1 MASQD
6 TDMVDEVDEM
16 KLAPLEDEEP
26 ETGDPL
32 ESSPDAN
39 VDSMD
44 VLETHQDPA
53 VSPDPAA
60 SQDTTTSPEPP
71 LSQDRAMSPDSTMSQ
86 DTAASPYQ
94 VVSQDA
100 PVSPV
105 PAGSPRPAASP
116 YQVLSQDRAA
126 IPVQAEGPLLAASP
140 YQVASQDRAVSP
152 VPADSP
158 RPAASPYQVSSQDR
172 ATSPVPAD
180 SPCPAASPY
189 QVSSQDAPASPV
201 PADSPFPA
209 VSSYQV
215 MSHYRAS
222 SPVPAESP
230 CPAASPHSATSP
242 YQAVSPHQVASQEP
256 AMSPN
261 PGPHENPQP
270 QNPNGGPD
278 NVERNSPL
286 LWLPF
291 TRKLWMIVED
301 DAFTS
306 VSWNDAGDTVVIKED
321 LFQSEVLC
329 RRGAEKIFETNSL
342 KSFICLL
349 NLHGF
354 SKIHPRDPSVYHS
367 VNDRIMIF
375 RNANFQRNKPQLI
388 DNMKRKGHL
397 TITDWPGISS
407 TPKKKKQVVAPTR
420 RSLRIQLRQRSKDGD
435 TRAQK
440 TDPDVQASSGTRSFM
455 LPSYVSFDN
464 MTRHAREEPFP
475 SEPAGPS
482 GEGTSGNVRL
492 APTATAARDGARQEP
507 TGPPDFNSA
516 MSLYNTCCSIPTAAL
531 SATAPTNAPEGE
543 EEDEQV
549 EEENSSDYKCALC
562 EHLKTKQVPKVPGHW

>member
-6 TDMVDEVDEM
+6 TDMVDEVDEA
-16 KLAPLEDEEP
+16 KLAPL
-26 ETGDPL
+26 GDGQPAIGHPSQ
-32 ESSPDAN
+32 SSLDAN
-39 VDSMD
+39 VDSRE
-44 VLETHQDPA
+44 VLETHQDSA
-53 VSPDPAA
+53 TSPDSAA

-71 LSQDRAMSPDSTMSQ
+71 LSQYRAMSPDSTMSN

-94 VVSQDA
+94 LVSQDPA
-100 PVSPV
+100 TIPV
-105 PAGSPRPAASP
+105 PATSQYLTTSLEPPLSHDPTMSPDSAMNENPAANPLLAVSP
-116 YQVLSQDRAA
+116 YQVLSHDRA
-126 IPVQAEGPLLAASP
+126 L
-140 YQVASQDRAVSP
+140 
-152 VPADSP
+152 
-158 RPAASPYQVSSQDR
+158 
-172 ATSPVPAD
+172 
-180 SPCPAASPY
+180 
-189 QVSSQDAPASPV
+189 
-201 PADSPFPA
+201 
-209 VSSYQV
+209 
-215 MSHYRAS
+215 

-242 YQAVSPHQVASQEP
+242 YQAVSPHQVASQDP

-286 LWLPF
+286 LGLPF

-301 DAFTS
+301 DAFIS

-354 SKIHPRDPSVYHS
+354 SKIRPRDPSVYHS

-375 RNANFQRNKPQLI
+375 LNANFQRNKPQLI
-388 DNMKRKGHL
+388 NNIKRKGHL
-397 TITDWPGISS
+397 TTTDWPGISS
-407 TPKKKKQVVAPTR
+407 TPKKKKQAAAPTR

-435 TRAQK
+435 MRSQK
-440 TDPDVQASSGTRSFM
+440 TDPRAQAYSGTRSFM

-464 MTRHAREEPFP
+464 MTRRAREEPFP
-475 SEPAGPS
+475 SESAGPS

-492 APTATAARDGARQEP
+492 APTATAARDGAGEEP
-507 TGPPDFNSA
+507 TGLPDFTLG
-516 MSLYNTCCSIPTAAL
+516 MSLYNPCYSIPKAAL
-531 SATAPTNAPEGE
+531 SAATPTNAPEGE

-562 EHLKTKQVPKVPGHW
+562 EHLKTKQVPKVPGRW

>member
-126 IPVQAEGPLLAASP
+126 IPVQAEGPLL
-140 YQVASQDRAVSP
+140 
-152 VPADSP
+152 
-158 RPAASPYQVSSQDR
+158 
-172 ATSPVPAD
+172 
-180 SPCPAASPY
+180 
-189 QVSSQDAPASPV
+189 
-201 PADSPFPA
+201 
-209 VSSYQV
+209 
-215 MSHYRAS
+215 
-222 SPVPAESP
+222 
-230 CPAASPHSATSP
+230 ATSP